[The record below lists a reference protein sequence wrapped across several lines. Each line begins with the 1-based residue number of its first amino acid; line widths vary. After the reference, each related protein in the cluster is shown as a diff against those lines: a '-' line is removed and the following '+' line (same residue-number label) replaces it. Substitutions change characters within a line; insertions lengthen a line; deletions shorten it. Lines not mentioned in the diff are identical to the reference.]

1 MHLHETLEVPTDA
14 HRAARLLAEPALA
27 EAVARQ
33 VGALAHDVAVT
44 GTPDGAFTVSTR
56 LTLPT
61 DDVPAHLRGL
71 VGARIVVHQV
81 EAWRAPAADGARSG
95 TVTVEIPGAPV
106 RVTGTVTLAPVA
118 ADACRLEHE
127 GDVRASVPLF
137 GSMVEQAAAGA
148 LRRALA
154 AQHQELRRRA
164 TQP

>member
-1 MHLHETLEVPTDA
+1 
-14 HRAARLLAEPALA
+14 
-27 EAVARQ
+27 
-33 VGALAHDVAVT
+33 
-44 GTPDGAFTVSTR
+44 
-56 LTLPT
+56 
-61 DDVPAHLRGL
+61 
-71 VGARIVVHQV
+71 
-81 EAWRAPAADGARSG
+81 
-95 TVTVEIPGAPV
+95 
-106 RVTGTVTLAPVA
+106 VTGTVTLSPVA